1 MFKRVFLVVLDSVG
15 IGHADDADRFGD
27 KGAHTLKSV
36 MTAKPTLTNL
46 TKLGLFNIERAELTE
61 FKSESPIGMYGFA
74 EELSNGKDTTV
85 GHWEIAGLVSER
97 PLPTYP
103 NGFPDE
109 VIDAFCKANNV
120 EILCNLP
127 YSGTEVIKDYGDEH
141 VKTGKPI
148 VYTSADSVFQ
158 IAAHEEVIPLER
170 LYQLCESA
178 RAILQGEHAV
188 GRVIARPFLDN
199 DGVFY
204 RTGNRHDYSL
214 TPFDKTMNDL
224 LKENGFDVISVGK
237 INDIFAAR
245 GITESNPT
253 KSNLDGENLLISKQ
267 SEDFRGL
274 CFVNLVDFDSVYGH
288 RNDGLGYANALKHF
302 DDTLGEFMA
311 NMNDDDLLII
321 AADHGCDP
329 MYQGTDHTRENVPI
343 LAYFNGCK
351 PTDLGGFDGFT
362 CIAKTVLDNFKIEN
376 NFVGK
381 SFIDSLKGGG
391 NNA

>member
-15 IGHADDADRFGD
+15 IGHADDAEKFGD

-36 MTAKPTLTNL
+36 MTATPKLTNL

-61 FKSESPIGMYGFA
+61 FKTEEPIGIYGFA
-74 EELSNGKDTTV
+74 KELSNGKDTTV

-103 NGFPDE
+103 NGFPDD

-178 RAILQGEHAV
+178 RAILTGEHAV
-188 GRVIARPFLDN
+188 GRVIARPFL
-199 DGVFY
+199 GEVGSFY

-237 INDIFAAR
+237 INDIFATR

-267 SEDFRGL
+267 SEGFCGL

-288 RNDGLGYANALKHF
+288 RNDVYGYANALKHF

-311 NMNDDDLLII
+311 KMNDDDLLII
-321 AADHGCDP
+321 TADHGCDP

-343 LAYFNGCK
+343 LAYFNGCN